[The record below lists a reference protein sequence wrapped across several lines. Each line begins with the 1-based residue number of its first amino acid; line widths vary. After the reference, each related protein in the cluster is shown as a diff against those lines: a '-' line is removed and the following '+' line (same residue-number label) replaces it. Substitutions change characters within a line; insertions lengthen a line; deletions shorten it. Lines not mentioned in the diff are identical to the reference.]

1 MVEYKQEV
9 RCVSE
14 DVITRMFLIILTT
27 FLFVA
32 FLVPVVKKIAFHVG
46 ALDIPN
52 SRKVHTKPMPR
63 LGGLA
68 IYFGFLFGYMLFG
81 EPSQMM
87 NSVLIG
93 SAILIFTG
101 IIDDIK
107 PLRALYKLIGQI
119 LAASVVTFYG
129 QVLLQDISAFGFYI
143 NFGILAYPIT
153 IFFIIACINCLNL
166 IDGLDGLAA
175 GISAI
180 YYITIGI
187 IATILGHLG
196 PEVTLTF
203 IMLGATLG
211 FLVHN
216 FHPASIFAGDS
227 GSMFMGFM
235 ISIIALLGFKN
246 ITLTSFIIPIL
257 ILAIPILD
265 TLFAIIRRL
274 LKGESISK
282 PDKFHLHHQLLNKN
296 FSHRDTVLIIYAIDA
311 LFAFASIVYVLR
323 DRVLGYIIYT
333 VLVVIVLIFVLKTN
347 VIMDHDTFI
356 QKLKNN
362 PKK

>member
-1 MVEYKQEV
+1 M
-9 RCVSE
+9 SE
-14 DVITRMFLIILTT
+14 ELITRIFLIILVT

-32 FLVPVVKKIAFHVG
+32 FFVPVIKKIAFHVG

-63 LGGLA
+63 LGGVA
-68 IYFGFLFGYMLFG
+68 IYFGFLLGYMLFG

-93 SAILIFTG
+93 GTVIVFTG

-107 PLRALYKLIGQI
+107 PLKASYKLIGQI
-119 LAASVVTFYG
+119 IGATIVAFYG
-129 QVLLQDISAFGFYI
+129 EVLLRDLSAFGFYI
-143 NFGILAYPIT
+143 DFGILAYPIT
-153 IFFIIACINCLNL
+153 IFFIVACINCLNL

-203 IMLGATLG
+203 IMLGSTLG

-235 ISIIALLGFKN
+235 ISVIALLGFKN

-296 FSHRDTVLIIYAIDA
+296 FSHRDTVLIIYAINA
-311 LFAFASIVYVLR
+311 LFALASIVYVLR

-333 VLVVIVLIFVLKTN
+333 ILVVIVLVFVLKTN

-356 QKLKNN
+356 KKLRSST
-362 PKK
+362 KK

>member
-1 MVEYKQEV
+1 M
-9 RCVSE
+9 SE
-14 DVITRMFLIILTT
+14 TVVTRIFLMIMST

-32 FLVPVVKKIAFHVG
+32 FFVPIIKKIAFHIN

-52 SRKVHTKPMPR
+52 ARKVHSKPMPR
-63 LGGLA
+63 LGGVA

-87 NSVLIG
+87 NSILIG
-93 SAILIFTG
+93 SAIIVFTG

-107 PLRALYKLIGQI
+107 PIRASYKFIGQVIAASVIAIYGQI
-119 LAASVVTFYG
+119 L
-129 QVLLQDISAFGFYI
+129 LRDLSAFGLYI
-143 NFGILAYPIT
+143 DFGILAYPIT
-153 IFFIIACINCLNL
+153 IFFIVACINCLNL

-175 GISAI
+175 GISSI
-180 YYITIGI
+180 YYITIGV

-196 PEVTLTF
+196 TDVTLTF

-235 ISIIALLGFKN
+235 ISVIALLGFKN
-246 ITLTSFIIPIL
+246 ITLTSFIIPLL

-296 FSHRDTVLIIYAIDA
+296 FSHRDTVLIIYAINA

-323 DRVLGYIIYT
+323 DRVLGYIIYS

-356 QKLKNN
+356 KKLRNST
-362 PKK
+362 KK

>member
-1 MVEYKQEV
+1 MSTEI
-9 RCVSE
+9 
-14 DVITRMFLIILTT
+14 ITRIFLMVMVT

-32 FLVPVVKKIAFHVG
+32 FFVPVIKKIAFHIG

-52 SRKVHTKPMPR
+52 ARKVHTNPMPR
-63 LGGLA
+63 LGGVA
-68 IYFGFLFGYMLFG
+68 IYFGFLFSYMIFG
-81 EPSQMM
+81 EPSQIM
-87 NSVLIG
+87 NSILIG
-93 SAILIFTG
+93 ATIIVFTG

-107 PLRALYKLIGQI
+107 PIKASYKFIGQVIAACVVAFYGQI
-119 LAASVVTFYG
+119 L
-129 QVLLQDISAFGFYI
+129 LKDISAFRLYI
-143 NFGILAYPIT
+143 DFGLFAYTIQ
-153 IFFIIACINCLNL
+153 IFFIVACINCLNL

-196 PEVTLTF
+196 TDVTLTF

-235 ISIIALLGFKN
+235 IAIIALLGFKN

-282 PDKFHLHHQLLNKN
+282 PDKFHQHHQLLNKN
-296 FSHRDTVLIIYAIDA
+296 LSHRDTVLVIYGIDA
-311 LFAFASIVYVLR
+311 LFAFASIVYVIG
-323 DRVLGYIIYT
+323 DRLLGYIIYSLLVII
-333 VLVVIVLIFVLKTN
+333 VLVFVLKTN
-347 VIMDHDTFI
+347 VIMDHDTFMK
-356 QKLKNN
+356 KLRNST
-362 PKK
+362 KK

>member
-1 MVEYKQEV
+1 M
-9 RCVSE
+9 SE
-14 DVITRMFLIILTT
+14 ELVTRIFLIIMVT

-32 FLVPVVKKIAFHVG
+32 FLVPVIKKIAFHVG

-52 SRKVHTKPMPR
+52 ARKVHTKPMPR
-63 LGGLA
+63 LGGVA
-68 IYFGFLFGYMLFG
+68 IYFGFLLGYMLFG

-93 SAILIFTG
+93 GTVIVFTG

-107 PLRALYKLIGQI
+107 PLRASYKFIGQVI
-119 LAASVVTFYG
+119 AATIVAFYG
-129 QVLLQDISAFGFYI
+129 EVLLRDLSAFGFYI
-143 NFGILAYPIT
+143 DFGILAYPIT
-153 IFFIIACINCLNL
+153 IFFIVACINCLNL

-187 IATILGHLG
+187 IATILGHMG

-235 ISIIALLGFKN
+235 ISVIALLGFKN

-265 TLFAIIRRL
+265 TLFAIIRRF

-296 FSHRDTVLIIYAIDA
+296 FSHRDTVLIIYAINA
-311 LFAFASIVYVLR
+311 LFALASIVYVLQ

-333 VLVVIVLIFVLKTN
+333 ILVVIVLVFVLKTN

-356 QKLKNN
+356 KKLRSST
-362 PKK
+362 KK

>member
-1 MVEYKQEV
+1 M
-9 RCVSE
+9 SE
-14 DVITRMFLIILTT
+14 ELVTRIFLIIMVT

-32 FLVPVVKKIAFHVG
+32 FLVPVIKKIAFHVG

-52 SRKVHTKPMPR
+52 ARKVHTKPMPR
-63 LGGLA
+63 LGGVA
-68 IYFGFLFGYMLFG
+68 IYFGFLLGYMLFG

-93 SAILIFTG
+93 GTVIVFTG

-107 PLRALYKLIGQI
+107 PLKASYKLIGQVI
-119 LAASVVTFYG
+119 AATIVAFYG
-129 QVLLQDISAFGFYI
+129 EVLLRDLSAFGFYI
-143 NFGILAYPIT
+143 DFGILAYPIT
-153 IFFIIACINCLNL
+153 IFFIVACINCLNL

-187 IATILGHLG
+187 IATILGHMG

-235 ISIIALLGFKN
+235 ISVIALLGFKN

-296 FSHRDTVLIIYAIDA
+296 FSHRDTVLIIYAINA
-311 LFAFASIVYVLR
+311 LFALASIVYVLQ

-333 VLVVIVLIFVLKTN
+333 ILVVIVLVFVLKTN

-356 QKLKNN
+356 KKLRSST
-362 PKK
+362 KK

>member
-1 MVEYKQEV
+1 MTQNE
-9 RCVSE
+9 
-14 DVITRMFLIILTT
+14 ITKIFLMIITT

-32 FLVPVVKKIAFHVG
+32 ILIPFIKKIAVHVG

-52 SRKVHTKPMPR
+52 ARKVHTKPMPR
-63 LGGLA
+63 LGGVA
-68 IYFGFLFGYMLFG
+68 IYFGFLLGYMLFG

-93 SAILIFTG
+93 GTVIVFTG

-107 PLRALYKLIGQI
+107 PLRASYKLIGQVI
-119 LAASVVTFYG
+119 AATIVAFYG
-129 QVLLQDISAFGFYI
+129 EVLLRDLSAFGFYI
-143 NFGILAYPIT
+143 DFGILAYPIT
-153 IFFIIACINCLNL
+153 IFFIVACINCLNL

-187 IATILGHLG
+187 IATILGHMG

-235 ISIIALLGFKN
+235 ISVIALLGFKN

-296 FSHRDTVLIIYAIDA
+296 FSHRDTVLIIYAINA
-311 LFAFASIVYVLR
+311 LFALASIVYVLQ

-333 VLVVIVLIFVLKTN
+333 ILVVIVLVFVLKTN

-356 QKLKNN
+356 KKLRSST
-362 PKK
+362 KK

>member
-1 MVEYKQEV
+1 M
-9 RCVSE
+9 SE
-14 DVITRMFLIILTT
+14 ELVTRIFLIIMVT

-32 FLVPVVKKIAFHVG
+32 FLVPVIKKIAFHVG

-52 SRKVHTKPMPR
+52 ARKVHTKPMPR
-63 LGGLA
+63 LGGVA
-68 IYFGFLFGYMLFG
+68 IYFGFLLGYMLFG

-93 SAILIFTG
+93 GTVIVFTG

-107 PLRALYKLIGQI
+107 PLRASYKFIGQVI
-119 LAASVVTFYG
+119 AATIVAFYG
-129 QVLLQDISAFGFYI
+129 EVLLRDLSAFGFYI
-143 NFGILAYPIT
+143 DFGILAYPIT
-153 IFFIIACINCLNL
+153 IFFIVACINCLNL

-187 IATILGHLG
+187 IATILGHMG

-235 ISIIALLGFKN
+235 IYFN
-246 ITLTSFIIPIL
+246 
-257 ILAIPILD
+257 
-265 TLFAIIRRL
+265 
-274 LKGESISK
+274 
-282 PDKFHLHHQLLNKN
+282 
-296 FSHRDTVLIIYAIDA
+296 
-311 LFAFASIVYVLR
+311 IVYYSNSYFSYSNIR
-323 DRVLGYIIYT
+323 YFICDYKK
-333 VLVVIVLIFVLKTN
+333 IFKRRKY
-347 VIMDHDTFI
+347 F
-356 QKLKNN
+356 
-362 PKK
+362 

>member
-1 MVEYKQEV
+1 MVMV
-9 RCVSE
+9 
-14 DVITRMFLIILTT
+14 T

-32 FLVPVVKKIAFHVG
+32 FFIPVVKKIAFHIG

-52 SRKVHTKPMPR
+52 ARKVHSNPMPR

-68 IYFGFLFGYMLFG
+68 MYFGFLFSYMIFG
-81 EPSQMM
+81 EPSQIMT
-87 NSVLIG
+87 SILIG
-93 SAILIFTG
+93 STVIVFTG

-107 PLRALYKLIGQI
+107 PINPSAKFLGQI
-119 LAASVVTFYG
+119 AAACIVTFYG
-129 QVLLQDISAFGFYI
+129 QVLLKDISAFGIYI
-143 NFGILAYPIT
+143 DFGIMAYPIT
-153 IFFIIACINCLNL
+153 IFFIVACINCLNL
-166 IDGLDGLAA
+166 IDGLDGLSA

-180 YYITIGI
+180 YYITIGV

-196 PEVTLTF
+196 PDVTLTF

-211 FLVHN
+211 FLIHN

-246 ITLTSFIIPIL
+246 VTLTSFIIPIL

-296 FSHRDTVLIIYAIDA
+296 LSHRDTVLVIYVIDA
-311 LFAFASIVYVLR
+311 LFAFASIVYVIG
-323 DRVLGYIIYT
+323 DRFLGYVIYS
-333 VLVVIVLIFVLKTN
+333 VLVIIVLAFVLKTN
-347 VIMDHDTFI
+347 VIMDHDEFMK
-356 QKLKNN
+356 KLRNST
-362 PKK
+362 KK

>member
-1 MVEYKQEV
+1 M
-9 RCVSE
+9 SE
-14 DVITRMFLIILTT
+14 ELITRIFLIILVT

-32 FLVPVVKKIAFHVG
+32 FFVPVIKKIAFHVG

-63 LGGLA
+63 LGGVA
-68 IYFGFLFGYMLFG
+68 IYFGFLLGYMLFG

-93 SAILIFTG
+93 GTVIVFTG

-107 PLRALYKLIGQI
+107 PLKASYKLIGQI
-119 LAASVVTFYG
+119 IGAAIVAFYG
-129 QVLLQDISAFGFYI
+129 EVLLRDLSAFGFYI
-143 NFGILAYPIT
+143 DFGILAYPIT
-153 IFFIIACINCLNL
+153 IFFIVACINCLNL

-203 IMLGATLG
+203 IMLGSTLG

-235 ISIIALLGFKN
+235 ISVIALLGFKN

-296 FSHRDTVLIIYAIDA
+296 FSHRDTVLIIYAINA
-311 LFAFASIVYVLR
+311 LFALASIVYVLR

-333 VLVVIVLIFVLKTN
+333 ILVVIVLVFVLKTN

-356 QKLKNN
+356 KKLRSST
-362 PKK
+362 KK

>member
-1 MVEYKQEV
+1 M
-9 RCVSE
+9 SE
-14 DVITRMFLIILTT
+14 ELITRIFLMVMVT

-32 FLVPVVKKIAFHVG
+32 FLVPIIKKVAFHIG

-52 SRKVHTKPMPR
+52 ARKVHSKPMPR
-63 LGGLA
+63 LGGIA

-81 EPSQMM
+81 DPSQMM
-87 NSVLIG
+87 NSILLGAAVLVFIG
-93 SAILIFTG
+93 IV
-101 IIDDIK
+101 DDIK
-107 PLRALYKLIGQI
+107 PIRASYKFIGQI
-119 LAASVVTFYG
+119 IAACIVAFYG
-129 QVLLQDISAFGFYI
+129 KILLRDLSAFGFYI
-143 NFGILAYPIT
+143 DFGILAYPIT
-153 IFFIIACINCLNL
+153 IFFIVACINCLNL

-180 YYITIGI
+180 YYVTIGI

-196 PEVTLTF
+196 TDVMLTC

-235 ISIIALLGFKN
+235 ISVIALLGFKN

-274 LKGESISK
+274 IKGEDISK

-296 FSHRDTVLIIYAIDA
+296 FSHRDTVLIILGIDA
-311 LFAFASIVYVLR
+311 LFAFASIVYVLQ
-323 DRVLGYIIYT
+323 DRVLGYIIYSILVII
-333 VLVVIVLIFVLKTN
+333 VLVFVVKTN

-356 QKLKNN
+356 KKLRLST
-362 PKK
+362 KK

>member
-1 MVEYKQEV
+1 M
-9 RCVSE
+9 SE
-14 DVITRMFLIILTT
+14 ELITRIFLIILVT

-32 FLVPVVKKIAFHVG
+32 FFVPVIKKIAFHVG

-63 LGGLA
+63 LGGVA
-68 IYFGFLFGYMLFG
+68 IYFGFLLGYMLFG

-93 SAILIFTG
+93 GTVIVFTG

-107 PLRALYKLIGQI
+107 PLKASYKLIGQI
-119 LAASVVTFYG
+119 IGAVIVAFYG
-129 QVLLQDISAFGFYI
+129 EVLLRDLSAFGFYI
-143 NFGILAYPIT
+143 DFGILAYPIT
-153 IFFIIACINCLNL
+153 IFFIVACINCLNL

-203 IMLGATLG
+203 IMLGSTLG

-235 ISIIALLGFKN
+235 ISVIALLGFKN

-296 FSHRDTVLIIYAIDA
+296 FSHRDTVLIIYAINA
-311 LFAFASIVYVLR
+311 LFALASIVYVLR

-333 VLVVIVLIFVLKTN
+333 ILVVIVLVFVLKTN

-356 QKLKNN
+356 KKLRSST
-362 PKK
+362 KK

>member
-1 MVEYKQEV
+1 M
-9 RCVSE
+9 SE
-14 DVITRMFLIILTT
+14 ELVTRIFLIIMVT

-32 FLVPVVKKIAFHVG
+32 FLVPVIKKIAFHVG

-52 SRKVHTKPMPR
+52 ARKVHTKPMPR
-63 LGGLA
+63 LGGVA
-68 IYFGFLFGYMLFG
+68 IYFGFLLGYMLFG

-93 SAILIFTG
+93 GTVIVFTG

-107 PLRALYKLIGQI
+107 PLRASYKFIGQVI
-119 LAASVVTFYG
+119 AATIVAFYG
-129 QVLLQDISAFGFYI
+129 EVLLRDLSAFGFYI
-143 NFGILAYPIT
+143 DFGILAYPIT
-153 IFFIIACINCLNL
+153 IFFIVACINCLNL

-187 IATILGHLG
+187 IATILGHMG

-235 ISIIALLGFKN
+235 ISVIALLGFKN
-246 ITLTSFIIPIL
+246 IHLTSFIIPIL

-265 TLFAIIRRL
+265 TLFAIIRRF

-296 FSHRDTVLIIYAIDA
+296 FSHRDTVLIIYAINA
-311 LFAFASIVYVLR
+311 LFALASIVYVLQ

-333 VLVVIVLIFVLKTN
+333 ILVVIVLVFVLKTN

-356 QKLKNN
+356 KKLRSST
-362 PKK
+362 KK

>member
-1 MVEYKQEV
+1 MWG
-9 RCVSE
+9 
-14 DVITRMFLIILTT
+14 DIAIAFLLAFITT
-27 FLFVA
+27 F
-32 FLVPVVKKIAFHVG
+32 VVTPHTMRLAKKVG
-46 ALDIPN
+46 AIDIPN
-52 SRKVHTKPMPR
+52 DRRVNKKPMPR
-63 LGGLA
+63 LGGVA

-87 NSVLIG
+87 NSILLGAAVLV
-93 SAILIFTG
+93 FTG
-101 IIDDIK
+101 VVDDIK
-107 PLRALYKLIGQI
+107 PIKASYKFIGQVI
-119 LAASVVTFYG
+119 AACIVTFYG
-129 QVLLQDISAFGFYI
+129 QILLKDISAFGFYI
-143 NFGILAYPIT
+143 DFGILAYPIT
-153 IFFIIACINCLNL
+153 IFFIVACINCLNL

-180 YYITIGI
+180 YYITIGV

-196 PEVTLTF
+196 TDVMLTF

-216 FHPASIFAGDS
+216 FHPASIFAVDS

-235 ISIIALLGFKN
+235 ISVIALLGFKN
-246 ITLTSFIIPIL
+246 ITLTSFIIPVL

-296 FSHRDTVLIIYAIDA
+296 FSHRDTVLVILGIDA
-311 LFAFASIVYVLR
+311 LFAFASIVYVLQ
-323 DRVLGYIIYT
+323 DRVLGYIIYS
-333 VLVVIVLIFVLKTN
+333 VLVIIVLIFVLKTN
-347 VIMDHDTFI
+347 VIMDHDTFMK
-356 QKLKNN
+356 KLRSST
-362 PKK
+362 KK